1 MDQKPSKETLDKWH
15 KDPNNWTLGL
25 FYYNKED
32 KRIFPPKEWLGLD
45 GLSISNPISVAVL
58 AIVLIIIIGISF
70 FAQKKLSYTI
80 TTIHYSTVNFNCCR
94 SPL

>member
-1 MDQKPSKETLDKWH
+1 LCPEKFTYLTILNLISNQRWIKEKPSKETLDKWH

-45 GLSISNPISVAVL
+45 GLSIS
-58 AIVLIIIIGISF
+58 
-70 FAQKKLSYTI
+70 
-80 TTIHYSTVNFNCCR
+80 
-94 SPL
+94 